1 MDTEYLPLVTFGR
14 YKGQPIT
21 TLMNDT
27 KYLEYIKQQEWLKNY
42 PIVYNICVNQT
53 ISTSNQN
60 SKTPEHN
67 SLQNMFLEK
76 ENVIKLLAKV
86 LYNKKRYTLKKNEH
100 YEFRVEFES
109 KFNWD
114 ILIDNIYIYECCNDE
129 PNVCHGYCATAE
141 TKVINDIFVEIK
153 PILGDDYPCVLRK
166 MKTQRELTKNDD
178 YYKAKVGEFT
188 CKYYPSNYILLIKE
202 FNAKSTTKE
211 QLITLFNQSRIK
223 VVFTDDLFKDAD
235 LQVTTTTQQKLL
247 EEQEK
252 NKQLEEKIRQL
263 EKEIL
268 SLKTQKKG
276 KTIKDYFGKQ

>member
-1 MDTEYLPLVTFGR
+1 MDTESLPLVTFGR

-27 KYLEYIKQQEWLKNY
+27 KYLEYIKKQEWFKNY

-53 ISTSNQN
+53 ITTSDQN

-76 ENVIKLLAKV
+76 ENVIKLLGKV
-86 LYNKKRYTLKKNEH
+86 INNISKYIIKKNVH
-100 YEFRVEFES
+100 CEFKVVFES

-114 ILIDNIYIYECCNDE
+114 ILIHSIHIYKCYHDE
-129 PNVCHGYCATAE
+129 PNMCDGGCNHLVGEGAIDDKCC
-141 TKVINDIFVEIK
+141 VEIK
-153 PILGDDYPCVLRK
+153 PMLGDDYPCVLRK
-166 MKTQRELTKNDD
+166 MKTQM
-178 YYKAKVGEFT
+178 EFT
-188 CKYYPSNYILLIKE
+188 KRDCYIHHYILLIKE

-211 QLITLFNQSRIK
+211 QLITIFNQSKIK
-223 VVFTDDLFKDAD
+223 VVFTEDLFNDVD
-235 LQVTTTTQQKLL
+235 LQVNTTTQQKLL

-263 EKEIL
+263 EKEIR
-268 SLKTQKKG
+268 SLKTQKQG

>member
-1 MDTEYLPLVTFGR
+1 MDTEYLPLVPFGR
-14 YKGQPIT
+14 YKGKPIT
-21 TLMNDT
+21 TLMSDT
-27 KYLEYIKQQEWLKNY
+27 NYLEYIKKQEWFKNY

-76 ENVIKLLAKV
+76 ENVIKLLGKV
-86 LYNKKRYTLKKNEH
+86 INNKSICIIKENVHPKFK
-100 YEFRVEFES
+100 VVFES
-109 KFNWD
+109 KYNWD
-114 ILIDNIYIYECCNDE
+114 ILIHNIYIYKCYHDE
-129 PNVCHGYCATAE
+129 PNMCDGGCDHCVGEGAIDDECC
-141 TKVINDIFVEIK
+141 VEIK
-153 PILGDDYPCVLRK
+153 PMLGDDYPCVLRK
-166 MKTQRELTKNDD
+166 MKTQM
-178 YYKAKVGEFT
+178 EFT
-188 CKYYPSNYILLIKE
+188 KRSYIHYILLIKE

-211 QLITLFNQSRIK
+211 QLVTIFNQSRIK
-223 VVFTDDLFKDAD
+223 VVFTDDLFNDAD

>member
-1 MDTEYLPLVTFGR
+1 MDTESLPLVTFGR

-27 KYLEYIKQQEWLKNY
+27 KYLEYIKQQEWLKKY

-76 ENVIKLLAKV
+76 ENVIKLLGKV
-86 LYNKKRYTLKKNEH
+86 INNISKYIIKKNVH
-100 YEFRVEFES
+100 CEFKVVFES

-114 ILIDNIYIYECCNDE
+114 ILIHSIHIYKCNHDE
-129 PNVCHGYCATAE
+129 PNICDGGCNRLVGEGAIDDKCC
-141 TKVINDIFVEIK
+141 VEIK
-153 PILGDDYPCVLRK
+153 PMLGDDYPCVLRK
-166 MKTQRELTKNDD
+166 MKTQMEFTKRD
-178 YYKAKVGEFT
+178 YYIH
-188 CKYYPSNYILLIKE
+188 YILLIKE

-211 QLITLFNQSRIK
+211 QLVTIFNQSRIK

-235 LQVTTTTQQKLL
+235 LQVNTTTQQKLL

-268 SLKTQKKG
+268 SLKTQKQG